1 MGEVFAKIVE
11 NVRGID
17 YQGPA
22 MFVIVFL
29 ALLAV
34 FRRWSILLV
43 SLLTIVLGWGAQDL
57 IILNMESQSSIVS
70 MPLLIYGFGGF
81 IVLVLVLISFYKS

>member
-1 MGEVFAKIVE
+1 MGEFYARILE
-11 NVRGID
+11 NMRGID

-34 FRRWSILLV
+34 FRRWSILLLA
-43 SLLTIVLGWGAQDL
+43 LLTIVLGWGAQDL
-57 IILNMESQSSIVS
+57 IILNMESQSRIVS

-81 IVLVLVLISFYKS
+81 IILVLVLVSFYKS